1 MKTIL
6 TLGLILSFLT
16 PVHSQNLRSETVN
29 GTIIG
34 AIAGAIIGNNS
45 GSLGHNSLRG
55 AAYGAGAGLI
65 IGSIV
70 GRTNERSVVY
80 QQEPIYYHDE
90 VVLVHHQV
98 VRQRQRGPHCRV
110 FHLENVPHS
119 ICHYRPQ
126 PTTIIVHN
134 HYYGPNGMFGR
145 N

>member
-6 TLGLILSFLT
+6 TLGLILSILT
-16 PVHSQNLRSETVN
+16 PAYSQNLRPETVN

-45 GSLGHNSLRG
+45 GSLGNNSLRG

-80 QQEPIYYHDE
+80 HQEPVYYHHE
-90 VVLVHHQV
+90 VVHQPV
-98 VRQRQRGPHCRV
+98 IRLRQRGPHCRV

-126 PTTIIVHN
+126 PTTIIIHN
-134 HYYGPNGMFGR
+134 HYHGSNGMFGR

>member
-6 TLGLILSFLT
+6 TLGLMLSFLT
-16 PVHSQNLRSETVN
+16 PAYSQNLRPETVN

-70 GRTNERSVVY
+70 GRTNEQTIVY

-90 VVLVHHQV
+90 VVHHPV

-126 PTTIIVHN
+126 PTTVIIQK
-134 HYYGPNGMFGR
+134 HYHSPNKMFGR
-145 N
+145 RN

>member
-16 PVHSQNLRSETVN
+16 PVYSQNLRPETVN

-70 GRTNERSVVY
+70 GKTNERSIVY

-90 VVLVHHQV
+90 VVHRPV
-98 VRQRQRGPHCRV
+98 VRQRGPHCRV

-119 ICHYRPQ
+119 NCAYRPQ
-126 PTTIIVHN
+126 STTIIIHN
-134 HYYGPNGMFGR
+134 HYHGPNKMFGR
-145 N
+145 RN